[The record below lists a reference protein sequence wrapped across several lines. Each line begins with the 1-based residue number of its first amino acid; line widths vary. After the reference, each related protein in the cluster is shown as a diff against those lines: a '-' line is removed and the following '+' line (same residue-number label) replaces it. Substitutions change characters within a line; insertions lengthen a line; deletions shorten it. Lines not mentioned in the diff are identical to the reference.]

1 MIIEKESVLGKIWH
15 KINVNNDLASQIK
28 IHLNI
33 SDLLAIL
40 IARNSRTI
48 EEAEGIFQPKIK
60 RLLPD
65 PFHLRDME
73 KGVNRVIKAILNKE
87 KICIF
92 ADYDVDGATSSALLK
107 NIFDE
112 LGVDSFI
119 YVPDRMTEGYG
130 PRAASMKYIK
140 NQAVSLVITVDC
152 GSVAFEAIEYANEIG
167 LDVIVIDHH
176 LTIDQMPNALAII
189 NPNRLDEISEYKN
202 LAAVGVSFLFAVGLC
217 ANLKKQNFFALNNK
231 LFPNLMNQLDL
242 VALGTVCDVMPIT
255 GLNRAFVAQGLKV
268 AAQRKNL
275 GYNVLCDIAAIE
287 SAPNPYHL
295 GFILGPR
302 INAGGRVGKSSL
314 GSRLLSTKNEQEAK
328 LLATELNQYNE
339 ERKAIE
345 LMLLEE
351 AKQQAE
357 VQKENSL
364 LFIVGHNWHPG
375 VIGIIAGRLKE
386 QYNKPV
392 AVIALSEDGVGKA
405 SCRSVKGIDFGCEI
419 IDAKQKGLL
428 VSGGGHA
435 MAGGFTVLEKNV
447 PLLQEFLALKFDRL
461 LANHRGHLN
470 AYYDFEIKT
479 DAVNIKLL
487 HEIEQL
493 EPYGLGYPIPTFKFS
508 NMYVL
513 KADIVGGKHAKIT
526 FAPDKKSHSKDLLAA
541 ISFNIIGTKLQDVI
555 FSPKPLLLD
564 LIGKLQINKWQNAE
578 KIQLI
583 LEDIII
589 N

>member
-217 ANLKKQNFFALNNK
+217 ANLKK
-231 LFPNLMNQLDL
+231 
-242 VALGTVCDVMPIT
+242 
-255 GLNRAFVAQGLKV
+255 
-268 AAQRKNL
+268 
-275 GYNVLCDIAAIE
+275 
-287 SAPNPYHL
+287 
-295 GFILGPR
+295 
-302 INAGGRVGKSSL
+302 
-314 GSRLLSTKNEQEAK
+314 
-328 LLATELNQYNE
+328 
-339 ERKAIE
+339 
-345 LMLLEE
+345 
-351 AKQQAE
+351 
-357 VQKENSL
+357 
-364 LFIVGHNWHPG
+364 
-375 VIGIIAGRLKE
+375 
-386 QYNKPV
+386 
-392 AVIALSEDGVGKA
+392 
-405 SCRSVKGIDFGCEI
+405 
-419 IDAKQKGLL
+419 
-428 VSGGGHA
+428 
-435 MAGGFTVLEKNV
+435 
-447 PLLQEFLALKFDRL
+447 
-461 LANHRGHLN
+461 
-470 AYYDFEIKT
+470 
-479 DAVNIKLL
+479 
-487 HEIEQL
+487 
-493 EPYGLGYPIPTFKFS
+493 
-508 NMYVL
+508 
-513 KADIVGGKHAKIT
+513 
-526 FAPDKKSHSKDLLAA
+526 
-541 ISFNIIGTKLQDVI
+541 
-555 FSPKPLLLD
+555 
-564 LIGKLQINKWQNAE
+564 
-578 KIQLI
+578 
-583 LEDIII
+583 
-589 N
+589 